1 MTFCFQSSILLQFR
15 FTGTVIG
22 VLFFQTG
29 ESFSKNQRGNLLI
42 YNSRNQHE
50 TPLGG
55 QCLASSTA
63 FSAYIM
69 CADFNQMKLN
79 TNEIV
84 KCQGFL
90 FQKLIIFL
98 SNLRILAAAP
108 RLISTVY
115 IALGFKYNFFIWV
128 FIILF
133 TFVNG
138 DRYWHGPKK
147 TSRCICPRS
156 IIAES
161 NTTVTITTSS
171 NCIWSIIQQEQ
182 CIWRTTAVW
191 CKGLSELSC
200 AILES
205 FNILCNLWT
214 KIINLRKSGLHIDI
228 VVESM

>member
-42 YNSRNQHE
+42 YNSGNQHE

-84 KCQGFL
+84 KCL
-90 FQKLIIFL
+90 D
-98 SNLRILAAAP
+98 
-108 RLISTVY
+108 
-115 IALGFKYNFFIWV
+115 NFFKNELH
-128 FIILF
+128 F
-133 TFVNG
+133 
-138 DRYWHGPKK
+138 HG
-147 TSRCICPRS
+147 TS
-156 IIAES
+156 EY
-161 NTTVTITTSS
+161 
-171 NCIWSIIQQEQ
+171 
-182 CIWRTTAVW
+182 
-191 CKGLSELSC
+191 
-200 AILES
+200 
-205 FNILCNLWT
+205 
-214 KIINLRKSGLHIDI
+214 
-228 VVESM
+228 